1 MYRKTLS
8 ALIFA
13 AVLLYCF
20 PALGHEDKYG
30 QPGPDKQQMET
41 HGHLAD
47 SGQEDTDTQ
56 DKGKKQQI
64 IKHGHLPT
72 FGPADSPH
80 YHVLDLNSFDRVA
93 DIARLPTDLPPPI
106 ERNVLATVK
115 VTLHAKEVIAEIAP
129 DITYHY
135 WTYNKKIPG
144 PFIRVRQNDT
154 VELTIINDITSSH
167 SHSID
172 LHAVNGPGG
181 GAQLTQGKPGETKA
195 FRFKALNPGL
205 YVYHCAT
212 PNVPMHITNGLFGL
226 ILVEPPG
233 GLSQVAREFY
243 IVQSEIYTKGKIGMP
258 GFQEFDADKML
269 HENPEY
275 ILFNGRVKAL
285 VDHPLTA
292 YVGETVRLYVGNAGV
307 SKISSFHVIGEI
319 FDRVYPEASTPVK
332 ENVQTTIIPAGGATI
347 VEFTLNVPGTYVLV
361 DHALTRIEKGAWGLL
376 NVEGEA
382 APAIYSNIEN

>member
-1 MYRKTLS
+1 MI
-8 ALIFA
+8 IFA
-13 AVLLYCF
+13 TVLLCYF
-20 PALGHEDKYG
+20 PALGLEEKHSQHGDG
-30 QPGPDKQQMET
+30 KQQMEP
-41 HGHLAD
+41 HGHLSD
-47 SGQEDTDTQ
+47 SGQKDTETQ
-56 DKGKKQQI
+56 DADKKQQM

-80 YHVLDLNSFDRVA
+80 FHILDLSSFDRVA

-106 ERNVLATVK
+106 ERNVSTTVK
-115 VTLHAKEVIAEIAP
+115 VSLHAKEVIAEIAP

-135 WTYNKKIPG
+135 WTYNEKIPG
-144 PFIRVRQNDT
+144 PFIRVRQNDN

-167 SHSID
+167 THSID

-181 GAQLTQGKPGETKA
+181 GAQLTQTKPGKTNA

-269 HENPEY
+269 HESPEY

-292 YVGETVRLYVGNAGV
+292 HVGETVRLYVGNAGV
-307 SKISSFHVIGEI
+307 SAISSFHVVGEI
-319 FDRVYPEASTPVK
+319 FDRVYPEASTPAK

-376 NVEGEA
+376 NVEGEV
-382 APAIYSNIEN
+382 APAIYSNINN

>member
-8 ALIFA
+8 AIFFT
-13 AVLLYCF
+13 AVLLCFF
-20 PALGHEDKYG
+20 PALGQEKKHSQHG
-30 QPGPDKQQMET
+30 SVKQQMET
-41 HGHLAD
+41 HGHLSD
-47 SGQEDTDTQ
+47 SGQKVTDTQ
-56 DKGKKQQI
+56 DEAKKQQI

-72 FGPADSPH
+72 FGPAASPH
-80 YHVLDLNSFDRVA
+80 YHVLDLSSFDWVA

-106 ERNVLATVK
+106 ARSDSTTVK

-135 WTYNKKIPG
+135 WTYNEKIPG

-167 SHSID
+167 THSID

-181 GAQLTQGKPGETKA
+181 GAQLTQAKPGETKA

-243 IVQSEIYTKGKIGMP
+243 IVQSEIYTKGKSRKG
-258 GFQEFDADKML
+258 
-269 HENPEY
+269 
-275 ILFNGRVKAL
+275 V
-285 VDHPLTA
+285 
-292 YVGETVRLYVGNAGV
+292 LYC
-307 SKISSFHVIGEI
+307 
-319 FDRVYPEASTPVK
+319 PV
-332 ENVQTTIIPAGGATI
+332 
-347 VEFTLNVPGTYVLV
+347 
-361 DHALTRIEKGAWGLL
+361 
-376 NVEGEA
+376 
-382 APAIYSNIEN
+382 